1 MVDVDQLDNI
11 IDLQEQTLDRV
22 TRVETRLV
30 QLMLYVGADPTARY
44 GTPQPK
50 KETQHAETEARSVG
64 DTSHR
69 RP

>member
-44 GTPQPK
+44 GEPQPK
-50 KETQHAETEARSVG
+50 KEVQHVETEARSVS